1 MASLAPSGVAAMS
14 ASLVTVG
21 NPLRSGRQ
29 RAALPPAARTATAKR
44 HRGEGRIA
52 AKSLLRATAA
62 TVVTVVTVSVH
73 RPRPRRRGRI

>member
-44 HRGEGRIA
+44 HRGEGQIA
-52 AKSLLRATAA
+52 AKSPPPGDGGDAGMACA
-62 TVVTVVTVSVH
+62 H
-73 RPRPRRRGRI
+73 